1 MKTKHKTTETAHQ
14 RNVSLAATALRVF
27 PNNLKRAGEQL
38 EKTVWTDF
46 ELALDATKWA
56 HKESI
61 RRLLNE
67 ARATVSAGQGQ
78 SAHQTK
84 DASTGGGH
92 SQDDPHRYVAAP
104 DRIPD
109 DKAVTVMPQGQTC
122 SATPSGNIQAAVEM
136 RSKVARLTIMD
147 TLRTPLG
154 QPYAQA
160 NYNDLKCAFAAI
172 PHKQG
177 QLVFHQR
184 LIERLMPQ
192 MELGDPRVTVK
203 ERFTEEEF
211 LGFKNA
217 AENVNYHPE
226 KDNE

>member
-14 RNVSLAATALRVF
+14 RNVSLAATALKAF

-38 EKTVWTDF
+38 EKAVWTDF

-67 ARATVSAGQGQ
+67 ARATVSAGHSDGD
-78 SAHQTK
+78 ARMAT
-84 DASTGGGH
+84 ASTGGGQ
-92 SQDDPHRYVAAP
+92 SKLDIHRKPAAP
-104 DRIPD
+104 TTIPD
-109 DKAVTVMPQGQTC
+109 GKASDPTLKGQGH
-122 SATPSGNIQAAVEM
+122 SAKPSGNIQAAVEM